1 MKFGDNLRTLRKEK
15 GISQENLAEKV
26 GVSRQSVSK
35 WETGETYPEMNN
47 ILELCKIFHCNIND
61 LVNDSIVDVESLD
74 EEIKMNVVKFKQE
87 KQKKMKALSKI
98 IAIMAKIGRIA
109 IYICIPFIVLAMI
122 VLPPLVN
129 NVDVVDNKIILKNT
143 ATINIIE
150 NENNVTIE
158 VDGKKISEENDKQA
172 ILTIKDVLTNNS
184 KSKIIIYGETGL
196 AFLVVYVVVA
206 SVILLYLERLFNNIN
221 KYETP
226 FTLENVRYIKL
237 IAYLLIANIV
247 LPAIFGGLFEVI
259 IGNSFDFEMNMTSL
273 IEILFLYSMSYI
285 FEYGYELQ
293 LDSNGRMYGDINE

>member
-143 ATINIIE
+143 STINIIE
-150 NENNVTIE
+150 NQNNVTIE
-158 VDGKKISEENDKQA
+158 VDGKKIAEENDKQA
-172 ILTIKDVLTNNS
+172 ILTIKEVLTNNS

-259 IGNSFDFEMNMTSL
+259 IGNSFDFNMNMTSL

>member
-143 ATINIIE
+143 STINIIE
-150 NENNVTIE
+150 NQNNVTIE
-158 VDGKKISEENDKQA
+158 VDGKKIAEENDKQA
-172 ILTIKDVLTNNS
+172 ILTIKEVLTNNS

-259 IGNSFDFEMNMTSL
+259 IGNSFDFDMNMTSL

>member
-143 ATINIIE
+143 STINIIE

-158 VDGKKISEENDKQA
+158 VDGKKIAEENDKQA

-259 IGNSFDFEMNMTSL
+259 IGNSFDFDMNMTSL

>member
-259 IGNSFDFEMNMTSL
+259 IGNSFDFDMNMTSL

>member
-150 NENNVTIE
+150 NENDVTIE
-158 VDGKKISEENDKQA
+158 VDGKKVAEENDKQA

-247 LPAIFGGLFEVI
+247 LSAIFGGLFEVI
-259 IGNSFDFEMNMTSL
+259 IGNSFDFDMNMTSL